1 MMVDLFWLI
10 LHDCDVLTNTKTL
23 VLRHFVVYASQ
34 PGLITD
40 RLDHMHTTLRR
51 GFSNRRAAFS
61 QQRAQFEDDREH
73 LMVMIGTLP
82 VMRFLLALHNPSVFL
97 EVTLGEPHQ
106 QRPRGIKN
114 ARDLRPADGQQAE
127 CAVG

>member
-1 MMVDLFWLI
+1 MAASKWSCSGGASAAGLTGFSVELGSMMVDLFWLI

-51 GFSNRRAAFS
+51 GFSNRRTAFS
-61 QQRAQFEDDREH
+61 QQRPQFEDDREH
-73 LMVMIGTLP
+73 LMVMISSLP

-97 EVTLGEPHQ
+97 E
-106 QRPRGIKN
+106 
-114 ARDLRPADGQQAE
+114 
-127 CAVG
+127 